1 MDKATWSHYLDAMI
15 VAVGDDKLADPVNCH
30 TGQTVKFSFR
40 ISVTAKF
47 LDEDSIRIEDLNAV
61 VGRVRDYYRVVRT
74 HGDAAGPCEASG
86 LAPPTSNLEL
96 LTALLQVLAPRGGT
110 GRCRET

>member
-1 MDKATWSHYLDAMI
+1 MV
-15 VAVGDDKLADPVNCH
+15 VAVGDDKLAYPVHCH

-61 VGRVRDYYRVVRT
+61 VRGIRDYYGVVRT
-74 HGDAAGPCEASG
+74 HGDAAGPCETSG
-86 LAPPTSNLEL
+86 LAPPTPNLKL
-96 LTALLQVLAPRGGT
+96 LSALLQVLAPRGGT
-110 GRCRET
+110 GRYRET

>member
-1 MDKATWSHYLDAMI
+1 MGKATWLHYLDAMI

-30 TGQTVKFSFR
+30 TCQTVKFSFR

-61 VGRVRDYYRVVRT
+61 VGDRKSVV
-74 HGDAAGPCEASG
+74 
-86 LAPPTSNLEL
+86 
-96 LTALLQVLAPRGGT
+96 
-110 GRCRET
+110 